1 MPHPKQLL
9 AAYGLQPK
17 QSLGQ
22 NFLYDDNLLAQ
33 IVEAADV
40 NKQDNVLEIGPGT
53 GALTRHLAQAAARVV
68 AVEVDDRFMPLLRA
82 ELADLENLTVV
93 HEDILEVDPRTWFAS
108 EPYKAVGNVPYYIT
122 GAILEHLL
130 GGPHKPQRLV
140 VTVQKEVAA
149 RIVAEPGEM
158 SLLSVSVQFYGEPQ
172 IVTGIKAGAFW
183 PRPEVDS
190 AVVCIRLREKP
201 PLPLE
206 EEDAFFRIVRTGFS
220 QKRKQLQKNLRALG
234 YQRRDTMRLL
244 WEAGIDP
251 RRRAQAL
258 SVEEWLR
265 LYHKVKETPPG
276 T

>member
-1 MPHPKQLL
+1 MSHPKQLL
-9 AAYGLQPK
+9 SAYGLQPK

-40 NKQDNVLEIGPGT
+40 DERDNVLEIGPGL
-53 GALTRHLAQAAARVV
+53 GALTRHLVRAAARVV
-68 AVEVDDRFMPLLRA
+68 AVEVDDRFIPLLRA
-82 ELADLENLTVV
+82 ELADFENLTVV
-93 HEDILEVDPRTWFAS
+93 HGDILDQDPRTWFGS

-130 GGPHKPQRLV
+130 GAPHKPELLV

-158 SLLSVSVQFYGEPQ
+158 SLLSVSVQFYGEPD

-190 AVVCIRLREKP
+190 AVVRIRLHEQP
-201 PLPLE
+201 HLPLE
-206 EEDAFFRIVRTGFS
+206 EEGAFFRIVKTGFS

-234 YQRRDTMRLL
+234 YQRRDTVRLL
-244 WEAGIDP
+244 REAGIDP

-265 LYHKVKETPPG
+265 IYHDVNEMPPG